1 MIRKGDAVHGTSE
14 SVSRWIDI
22 SFKDRKIKWKEIPGR
37 EFKGIVTLVRRRL
50 GDMYWCQTTDGE
62 EVHASSVELITDEK
76 EAEAIRHRVFVEI
89 PSDRGLEKA
98 KREEAKEKIRKAKR
112 RVVKL
117 KAVMAKQKIF
127 KEEA

>member
-1 MIRKGDAVHGTSE
+1 MIRKGDVVRG
-14 SVSRWIDI
+14 I
-22 SFKDRKIKWKEIPGR
+22 SLPDRKVEFDENGIPTWSYEEGH
-37 EFKGIVTLVRRRL
+37 EFKGVVKFVSRKWW
-50 GDMYWCQTTDGE
+50 DQYWCITTDGE
-62 EVHASSVELITDEK
+62 EVSARFVELIADEE

-117 KAVMAKQKIF
+117 KAVMTKQKIF